1 VAVPGDPVKDFLDR
15 LNTSNRVRAAAWEA
29 AYDAADSDDFE
40 RRFANLP
47 LSPEMK
53 GQLWEIRFGQGAEL
67 PEQQTTAT
75 AEQFTDQADVQPAP
89 EGSAAGRFAGSL
101 WDQVNPI
108 TMAKGVYQ
116 AVRHPLD
123 TASALGDAQM
133 AQFGKARDA
142 YQQGHMG
149 EAFGYAGAGLIPILG
164 PAAAAAGEQIASG
177 DVAGGFGSATGM
189 LAPSAGT
196 VAARGARR
204 AISPA
209 GRDALATRLEAGAS
223 ERVVDVMSPK
233 VGPNKTR
240 FGNRAEGVAGPLLKD
255 GTAKAWT
262 RDGFHENV
270 SARLA
275 DAERGL
281 DAAHDQRLAART
293 FDTKPMIDALLEQRR
308 RFTAQSVE
316 GSSVPRGT
324 RQRTSAIVDE
334 RGKPIEVTDSVRK
347 PIGSD
352 VVPEPNNPRVAVI
365 DRAIAELR
373 QLGPVARYDDIRTIR
388 QAYDGP
394 AKVVYNPSLTQD
406 FLKAQGGKFGA
417 ADVTGVLREQLA
429 KWDPETAAANADY
442 HLYKTAEDVLEATRE
457 TERARPRVG
466 RQIMTRL
473 TTTMAG
479 GQAGGP
485 VGAATGF
492 ILGPVVDG
500 ALSSG
505 LTIKLQ
511 VADRMARLARA
522 IRAGN
527 VEQVNRWT
535 TELQGLKRLAPSS
548 AVATDRAA
556 SQAAARSA
564 EGQRAPEEQTALR

>member
-1 VAVPGDPVKDFLDR
+1 VVVPGDPVKDFLDR
-15 LNTSNRVRAAAWEA
+15 LNTSTRVRAAAWEA
-29 AYDAADSDDFE
+29 AYDAVDSDDFQ

-75 AEQFTDQADVQPAP
+75 TEQFTEPAQPAP
-89 EGSAAGRFAGSL
+89 EGSSVGRFASNL
-101 WDQVNPI
+101 WDQVNPA
-108 TMAKGVYQ
+108 TMLKGAYQ
-116 AVRHPLD
+116 AVSSPLD
-123 TASALGDAQM
+123 TLSAMGA
-133 AQFGKARDA
+133 AHAEQFGKAR
-142 YQQGHMG
+142 
-149 EAFGYAGAGLIPILG
+149 EAFSEGRFSEAAGHTGAGIIPILG
-164 PAAAAAGEQIASG
+164 PAAAGAAEQIASG
-177 DVAGGFGSATGM
+177 DVAGGLGKTVGM
-189 LAPSAGT
+189 LAPSAT
-196 VAARGARR
+196 KVVASGARR
-204 AISPA
+204 ALTHG
-209 GRDALATRLEAGAS
+209 GRNAIASRLEAGAS
-223 ERVVDVMSPK
+223 ERVADVMSPK

-240 FGNRAEGVAGPLLKD
+240 FGNRAEDVAAPLLKS
-255 GTAKAWT
+255 GAAKAWT
-262 RDGFHENV
+262 REGFHENV

-275 DAERGL
+275 EAERGL

-293 FDTKPMIDALLEQRR
+293 FETKPMIDALLEQRK
-308 RFTAQSVE
+308 RFTARAVE

-324 RQRTSAIVDE
+324 RRRTSSLVDE
-334 RGKPIEVTDSVRK
+334 RGKPIEVTESVRT
-347 PIGSD
+347 PIGAD

-365 DRAIAELR
+365 DKAIDELR

-406 FLKAQGGKFGA
+406 FLKAQGGKSGA

-442 HLYKTAEDVLEATRE
+442 SLYKTAEDVLEATRE

-479 GQAGGP
+479 SQAGP
-485 VGAATGF
+485 AGAVAGF
-492 ILGPVVDG
+492 VLAPVVDG

-505 LTIKLQ
+505 LTTKLQ
-511 VADRMARLARA
+511 TADRMARLARA
-522 IRAGN
+522 IRTGN
-527 VEQVNRWT
+527 VEQVNRLT
-535 TELQGLKRLAPSS
+535 TELQGLRRLAPSG
-548 AVATDRAA
+548 AVATEQMM
-556 SQAAARSA
+556 SQSAARSA
-564 EGQRAPEEQTALR
+564 EDQSQSPEWRTAQR